1 MTYFCV
7 FVVQIGQNYTHIFAT
22 SLSEAPKNNKNGE

>member
-1 MTYFCV
+1 MAYFCV
-7 FVVQIGQNYTHIFAT
+7 FVVQIEQRYTLFFAT